1 MKRPSALVECV
12 VTDFILI
19 RHGETDWNREARMQ
33 GHIDI
38 ALNSLGQAQAAQV
51 ASALQVERLDA
62 IYSSDL
68 SRAQDT
74 AAEICALQTHLSPPL
89 SLQLSAQLRE
99 RHYGTFQ
106 GRTLPEVAVEDPQAA
121 ERWRKRDAS
130 FAPVGGETLPAFA
143 SRIHAWLAQAASA
156 HSGQQVCVVTH
167 GGVLDVVWR
176 MAHGLALDTPRAWAL
191 PNTGIN
197 RLRFS
202 AGAWHIDAW
211 AEVGHLHDASI
222 VRDETIA

>member
-1 MKRPSALVECV
+1 MKLPSALVECA

-38 ALNSLGQAQAAQV
+38 ALNPLGQAQAAQV
-51 ASALQVERLDA
+51 ASALQAERLDA

-68 SRAQDT
+68 CRAQDT
-74 AAEICALQTHLSPPL
+74 AAKICALQTHLT
-89 SLQLSAQLRE
+89 LQASAQLRE
-99 RHYGTFQ
+99 RHYGIFQ
-106 GRTLPEVAVEDPQAA
+106 GRTLPEVAAEDRQAA
-121 ERWRKRDAS
+121 ERWRKRDAN
-130 FAPVGGETLPAFA
+130 FAPAGGETLPAFA

-176 MAHGLALDTPRAWAL
+176 LAHGLALDTPRAWAL

-202 AGAWHIDAW
+202 AGAWQIRSW
-211 AEVGHLHDASI
+211 AEVGHLQDAAI

>member
-1 MKRPSALVECV
+1 MKPPSALVERA

-33 GHIDI
+33 GHADI
-38 ALNSLGQAQAAQV
+38 ALNAQGLAQAEQV
-51 ASALQVERLDA
+51 AAALQAERFDA

-74 AAEICALQTHLSPPL
+74 AAKICAQQTGLQ
-89 SLQLSAQLRE
+89 LQLSPALRE
-99 RHYGTFQ
+99 RHYGIFQ
-106 GRTLPEVAVEDPQAA
+106 GRTLAEVEAEDPAA
-121 ERWRKRDAS
+121 ADRWRRRDANC
-130 FAPVGGETLPAFA
+130 APEGGESLPEFA
-143 SRIHAWLAQAASA
+143 GRIQAWLAQAASV
-156 HSGQQVCVVTH
+156 HSGQNICVVTH

-202 AGAWHIDAW
+202 AGAWQIISW
-211 AEVGHLHDASI
+211 AEVGHLQDTAI

>member
-1 MKRPSALVECV
+1 MKPPSALPENEHIA
-12 VTDFILI
+12 TRFILI

-38 ALNSLGQAQAAQV
+38 ALNPLGQAQAAQV
-51 ASALQVERLDA
+51 ASALQAERLDA
-62 IYSSDL
+62 VYSSDL
-68 SRAQDT
+68 CRAQDT
-74 AAEICALQTHLSPPL
+74 AAQICALQKHLV
-89 SLQLSAQLRE
+89 LQASSQLRE
-99 RHYGTFQ
+99 RHYGIFQ
-106 GRTLPEVAVEDPQAA
+106 GRTLQEVAAEDPQAA

-130 FAPVGGETLPAFA
+130 FAPAGGETLPAFA
-143 SRIHAWLAQAASA
+143 SRIHTWLAQAASA
-156 HSGQQVCVVTH
+156 HRGQQVCVVTH

-176 MAHGLALDTPRAWAL
+176 LAHGLALDTPRAWDL

-202 AGAWHIDAW
+202 AGAWQIDAW
-211 AEVGHLHDASI
+211 AEVGHLQDAAI

>member
-1 MKRPSALVECV
+1 MKPPSALVERA

-33 GHIDI
+33 GHADI
-38 ALNSLGQAQAAQV
+38 ALNDLGIAQAEQV
-51 ASALQVERLDA
+51 AAALQAEGLDA

-74 AAEICALQTHLSPPL
+74 AAKICAQQTDLQ
-89 SLQLSAQLRE
+89 LQLSPTLRE
-99 RHYGTFQ
+99 RHYGIFQ
-106 GRTLPEVAVEDPQAA
+106 GRTLAEVEEQDPAA
-121 ERWRKRDAS
+121 ADRWRRRDAN
-130 FAPVGGETLPAFA
+130 FAPDGGESLPEFA
-143 SRIHAWLAQAASA
+143 GRIQAWLAQAARV
-156 HSGQQVCVVTH
+156 HKDQQICVVTH

-176 MAHGLALDTPRAWAL
+176 MAHGLALDAPRAWGL

-202 AGAWHIDAW
+202 AGAWQILSW
-211 AEVGHLHDASI
+211 AEVGHLQDAAI